1 MTANK
6 EAPKIA
12 VLDDYQGVALSLADW
27 SSLEGLAAVTVFRDH
42 IDDEESLVRRLQ
54 DFDAICVMRE
64 RTPLPAS
71 LIERLPKLKIIVS
84 TGNRNRSIDMDA
96 ALARGIQVCATGYSS
111 DPTIEMTWALIL
123 GSMRHIAREAGSV
136 RAGGWQ
142 TAVGADLK
150 GRTLG
155 ILGLGRIGTRV
166 AEIGRAFGMDVIAWS
181 QNLTE
186 EKAREAGATLVSKE
200 ELFRLSDVLTIH
212 LVLSQ
217 RTRGLVGQPELAL
230 MKPSARLINTS
241 RGQIVSEDALVAAL
255 TNRQIAGAALDV
267 FDREPLPPDHPYR
280 TLPNVLA
287 TPHIGYVSEDLYRIF
302 FTDTVGQLRQWLEQ
316 AR

>member
-1 MTANK
+1 MTAK
-6 EAPKIA
+6 QEVRKVA
-12 VLDDYQGVALSLADW
+12 VLDDYQGVALTLADW
-27 SSLEGLAAVTVFRDH
+27 SSLEGVAAVTVFRDH
-42 IDDEESLVRRLQ
+42 IEDEEALVRRLE

-64 RTPLPAS
+64 RTPMPAS

-84 TGNRNRSIDMDA
+84 TGTQNRSIDMDA
-96 ALARGIQVCATGYSS
+96 VQSRGIQVCATGYSS

-123 GSMRHIAREAGSV
+123 GSVRHIVEEAGAV

-166 AEIGRAFGMDVIAWS
+166 AEIGRAFGMNVIAWS

-186 EKAREAGATLVSKE
+186 EKAAAAGARLVSKE
-200 ELFRLSDVLTIH
+200 DLFRQSDVLSIH
-212 LVLSQ
+212 VILSR
-217 RTRGLVGQPELAL
+217 RTRGLVGQLELAL
-230 MKPSARLINTS
+230 MKPTARLINTS
-241 RGQIVSEDALVAAL
+241 RGEIVSEDALIAAL
-255 TNRQIAGAALDV
+255 KNRQIAGAALDV
-267 FDREPLPPDHPYR
+267 FDQEPLPLNHPYR

-287 TPHIGYVSEDLYRIF
+287 TPHVGYVSEDLYRVF
-302 FTDTVGQLRQWLEQ
+302 YTDTVTHLRRWLEQ

>member
-6 EAPKIA
+6 EVQKIA

-27 SSLEGLAAVTVFRDH
+27 SSLAGVAAVTVFQDH
-42 IDDEESLVRRLQ
+42 LDDEEALVRRLE

-64 RTPLPAS
+64 RTPMTAS
-71 LIERLPKLKIIVS
+71 LIGRLPKLKIIVS
-84 TGNRNRSIDMDA
+84 TGPQNRSIDMDA
-96 ALARGIQVCATGYSS
+96 AQSRGIPVCATGYSS

-123 GSMRHIAREAGSV
+123 GSARHIAQEAGAV

-150 GRTLG
+150 GRMLG
-155 ILGLGRIGTRV
+155 VLGLGRIGTRV

-186 EKAREAGATLVSKE
+186 EKAAAAGARLVSKE
-200 ELFRLSDVLTIH
+200 DLFRQSDVLSIH
-212 LVLSQ
+212 VILSR
-217 RTRGLVGQPELAL
+217 RTRELVGQAELAL
-230 MKPSARLINTS
+230 MKPTARLINTS
-241 RGQIVSEDALVAAL
+241 RGQIVSEDALIAAL
-255 TNRQIAGAALDV
+255 IKRQIAAAALDV
-267 FDREPLPPDHPYR
+267 FDHEPLPLDHPYR

-287 TPHIGYVSEDLYRIF
+287 TPHIGYVSEDLYRVF
-302 FTDTVGQLRQWLEQ
+302 FTDTVTHLRRWLDQ
-316 AR
+316 TR